1 MKNLYTLSI
10 MLLSIVQLSIAQ
22 VEAGFTPPEGSTFNE
37 DSSIVTLPA
46 AQVSSMYS
54 EVITFFAT
62 DVIEIEGVD
71 YELNFISATITG
83 VTSTDGLDYD
93 CNVEG
98 CAFLPNTQGEVTLAG
113 IPTTE
118 GTYEL
123 AISAEVS
130 VSVVIFPGLPASD
143 LNFSIPY
150 TGGNTILDL
159 ALAGDYSALNSFIPT
174 FVLNVEPAIS
184 VGLQEMN
191 SLSDVSVY
199 PNPASTQVS
208 FEFTSANKNCQLQL
222 FDLLGNRVYA
232 NSFSQEL
239 ITINTNRFNNG
250 VYIYKLA
257 NSNSSSVGRLVVNK

>member
-1 MKNLYTLSI
+1 
-10 MLLSIVQLSIAQ
+10 MLLSIVQFTLAQ
-22 VEAGFTPPEGSTFNE
+22 DEAGFTPPEGSTFNE
-37 DSSIVTLPA
+37 DSSVVTLPA

-62 DVIEIEGVD
+62 DVIEIEGVPI
-71 YELNFISATITG
+71 ELTFVSATITG
-83 VTSTDGLDYD
+83 VISPDGLDYD

-98 CAFLPNTQGEVTLAG
+98 CTFLPNAQGEVTLAG

-123 AISAEVS
+123 ALTTDVSIS
-130 VSVVIFPGLPASD
+130 VSGFPIS
-143 LNFSIPY
+143 FSLPY
-150 TGGNTILDL
+150 TGDNFILNSFI
-159 ALAGDYSALNSFIPT
+159 GTDYDALNSFIPT
-174 FVLNVEPAIS
+174 FVLNVEPALS
-184 VGLQEMN
+184 VGLEEMN
-191 SLSDVSVY
+191 SLSDVRVY

-208 FEFTSANKNCQLQL
+208 FEFKSANKDCQLQL

-250 VYIYKLA
+250 VYIYKL
-257 NSNSSSVGRLVVNK
+257 SNSYNSSVGRLVVNK

>member
-22 VEAGFTPPEGSTFNE
+22 NEAGFTPPEGSTFNE
-37 DSSIVTLPA
+37 DSSVVILPA

-54 EVITFFAT
+54 EVISFFAT
-62 DVIEIEGVD
+62 DVIEIEGVPI
-71 YELNFISATITG
+71 ELTFVSATITG

-98 CAFLPNTQGEVTLAG
+98 CAFLPYAQGEVTLAG

-123 AISAEVS
+123 AITADVSIS
-130 VSVVIFPGLPASD
+130 VSGFPISLS
-143 LNFSIPY
+143 LPY
-150 TGGNTILDL
+150 TGDNFFLNSVIGT
-159 ALAGDYSALNSFIPT
+159 DYDALNSFIPT
-174 FVLNVEPAIS
+174 FVLNVEPAIG
-184 VGLQEMN
+184 VGLKEMN
-191 SLSDVSVY
+191 SLSDVRVY
-199 PNPASTQVS
+199 PNPASSQVS
-208 FEFTSANKNCQLQL
+208 FEFTSANKDFQLEL

-239 ITINTNRFNNG
+239 IKINTNRFNNG
-250 VYIYKLA
+250 VYIYKLV

>member
-10 MLLSIVQLSIAQ
+10 MLLSIVQLSTAQ
-22 VEAGFTPPEGSTFNE
+22 DEAGFTPPEGSTFNE
-37 DSSIVTLPA
+37 DSSVVTLPA

-54 EVITFFAT
+54 EVISFFAT
-62 DVIEIEGVD
+62 DVIEIDGVD
-71 YELNFISATITG
+71 LEVTFVSATITG

-98 CAFLPNTQGEVTLAG
+98 CAFLPNVQGEVTLAG

-123 AISAEVS
+123 AITADVS
-130 VSVVIFPGLPASD
+130 ISVASFP
-143 LNFSIPY
+143 FSLSLPY
-150 TGGNTILDL
+150 TGDNFILNSFI
-159 ALAGDYSALNSFIPT
+159 GTDYDALNSFIPT
-174 FVLNVEPAIS
+174 FVLNVEPAIG
-184 VGLQEMN
+184 VGLEEMN

-208 FEFTSANKNCQLQL
+208 FEFSSANKNCQLQL
-222 FDLLGNRVYA
+222 FDLLGNSVYA

>member
-1 MKNLYTLSI
+1 
-10 MLLSIVQLSIAQ
+10 MLLSIVQFTLAQ
-22 VEAGFTPPEGSTFNE
+22 DEAGFTPPEGSTFNE
-37 DSSIVTLPA
+37 DSSVVTLPA

-54 EVITFFAT
+54 EVISFFAT
-62 DVIEIEGVD
+62 DVIEIDGVD
-71 YELNFISATITG
+71 LELTFVSATITG

-93 CNVEG
+93 CNVEA
-98 CAFLPNTQGEVTLAG
+98 CAFLPNAQGEVTLAG

-123 AISAEVS
+123 AITADVS
-130 VSVVIFPGLPASD
+130 VAVELLGIQLPVD
-143 LNFSIPY
+143 FSLPY
-150 TGGNTILDL
+150 NGGVPQLDI

-174 FVLNVEPAIS
+174 FVLNVEPAIG
-184 VGLQEMN
+184 VGLEEMN
-191 SLSDVSVY
+191 SLSDVRVY
-199 PNPASTQVS
+199 PNPASSQVS
-208 FEFTSANKNCQLQL
+208 FEFTSTNKDCQLEL

-232 NSFSQEL
+232 NSYSQEL

>member
-54 EVITFFAT
+54 EVISFFAT
-62 DVIEIEGVD
+62 DVIEIDGVD
-71 YELNFISATITG
+71 LELTFVSATITG

-98 CAFLPNTQGEVTLAG
+98 CAFLPNAQGEVTLAG

-123 AISAEVS
+123 AITADVS
-130 VSVVIFPGLPASD
+130 VALEFFGFPFPV
-143 LNFSIPY
+143 NFSLPY
-150 TGGNTILDL
+150 NGGIDQLDGVL
-159 ALAGDYSALNSFIPT
+159 NGDYDALNSFIPT
-174 FVLNVEPAIS
+174 FVLNVEPAIG
-184 VGLQEMN
+184 VGLEEMN

-199 PNPASTQVS
+199 PNPASSQVS
-208 FEFTSANKNCQLQL
+208 FEFSSANKDCQLQL

>member
-22 VEAGFTPPEGSTFNE
+22 DEAGFTPPEGSTFNE
-37 DSSIVTLPA
+37 DSSVVTLPA
-46 AQVSSMYS
+46 AQVLSMYS
-54 EVITFFAT
+54 EVISFFAT
-62 DVIEIEGVD
+62 DVIEVEGVD

-130 VSVVIFPGLPASD
+130 VSVVVFSGLPAQD

-150 TGGNTILDL
+150 TGGNTILDI

-184 VGLQEMN
+184 VGLEEMN

-222 FDLLGNRVYA
+222 FDLLGNSVYA

-239 ITINTNRFNNG
+239 VTINTNRFNNG